1 MRKLALIGFLAAIS
15 FVVGGCEL
23 AALPQASPADPL
35 SMRPEEV
42 VESFYNWFF
51 EYPGNSTGER
61 AYRDS
66 LLLTPAFIQTVDET
80 LDSFSGAG
88 GGFNPFVCAQDN
100 PERIFVQEAEID
112 GDRAVVVV
120 NSSFEGHSFTVE
132 LLVSE
137 GEWKIDGIQCR

>member
-1 MRKLALIGFLAAIS
+1 MRNLAFFGSLLAIG
-15 FVVGGCEL
+15 FVVGGCGF

-35 SMRPEEV
+35 VMRPEEV
-42 VESFYNWFF
+42 VDSFYKWFF

-66 LLLTPAFIQTVDET
+66 LLLTPAFIQTIDET
-80 LDSFSGAG
+80 LDSFTGG

-100 PERIFVQEAEID
+100 PERIFVQEAQID

-132 LLVSE
+132 LQVSE
-137 GEWKIDGIQCR
+137 GEWKIDGIKCR